1 MTCLLVSFSGAVW
14 CFLLRLDRVRLA
26 VSAPGRFIFYG
37 NVFSTGAHQTIPLKA
52 VNTEWPACCAAKHCS
67 NPQNLILNSTGDS
80 PLSKK
85 I

>member
-26 VSAPGRFIFYG
+26 VSAPGSRFIFYG

-52 VNTEWPACCAAKHCS
+52 VNTVVQPNIVQTHK
-67 NPQNLILNSTGDS
+67 ILF
-80 PLSKK
+80 
-85 I
+85 